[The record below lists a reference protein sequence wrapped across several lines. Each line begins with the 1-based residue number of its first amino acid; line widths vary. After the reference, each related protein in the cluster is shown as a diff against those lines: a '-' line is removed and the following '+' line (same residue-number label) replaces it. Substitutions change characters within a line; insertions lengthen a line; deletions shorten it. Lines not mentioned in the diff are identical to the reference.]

1 MTNELAD
8 IDQRLA
14 EIEQE
19 KADLLARKSE
29 LQQARNIPVSAQ
41 LTPNQKVELFR
52 SFFRGRSDVHAIR
65 WQGTN
70 GRSGYAVACENEW
83 AAGICQKPRI
93 KCGDCQHRQFKPLDF
108 NAVYGHLSG
117 EHVAGLYP
125 LLPDNR
131 CYLLAVDFDKD
142 DWRAE
147 VQALA
152 RACRNLDIPYLVE
165 ISQSGFGAHLWVFFS
180 ESVSAWAARAL
191 GFKLLDDAMELH
203 PGLSFDSYDRLFP
216 NQDMMPEGG
225 FGNLIALPLQN
236 RARTRDCTVF
246 VDDNLSPYP
255 DQWMVLRAQKTV
267 TPERVHELVGNEP
280 VQNSLEDVAEPWEQS
295 LPIEAGTIAGCPE
308 KVAVTLSNHIYIKV
322 SDLPAPLIARL
333 KRLASFANPVFF
345 KTQALRFSTHGIP
358 RYISCARIE
367 QGYISI
373 PRGCFDDLQAVLKE
387 QGIAIELDDR
397 RISGQELAKIRL
409 KVTLR
414 AQQEKAVKS
423 LTERDTGILHA
434 PTAFGKTVTAIGV
447 IANRK
452 VNTLILTH
460 SRQLLDQWKERLET
474 FIDGAAVGVI
484 GGGKKKPTGQI
495 DVATYQSLINKKD
508 NTVSDL
514 VRQYGQVIIDECHHI
529 SAPRYEMLLNEVCAR
544 YVFGLTATPDR
555 QDGHQKIMFMVAGP
569 VRHKVRIEHSQK
581 FAQRV
586 IVRERHDLPPADIS
600 TAGQRPHV
608 ASVYHWLSQNPSRN
622 DNIVQD
628 VMSCAANGA
637 QCLVLTERR
646 EHAEVLA
653 HLLDD
658 QSVESVVLRGG
669 MGAKERRAVE
679 ARLSDVQVIV
689 ATGKYVGEGFD
700 LPRLDT
706 LFLALP
712 IAWKGTLSQY
722 AGRLHREADG
732 KQEVTI
738 YDYLDTGLPM
748 LERMFWK
755 REKGYKAMGYQFSAA
770 SGQTRLL

>member
-1 MTNELAD
+1 VTNELAD

-41 LTPNQKVELFR
+41 LTPNQKVELFQ
-52 SFFRGRSDVHAIR
+52 SFFRGRSDVYAIR
-65 WQGTN
+65 WQGSN

-83 AAGICQKPRI
+83 APGICQKPKV
-93 KCGDCQHRQFKPLDF
+93 KCGDCQHRQFKPLGF
-108 NAVYGHLSG
+108 NAIYDHLAG
-117 EHVAGLYP
+117 RHVVGLYP

-142 DWRAE
+142 DWQAE

-152 RACRNLDIPYLVE
+152 RACWNRGIPYLVE
-165 ISQSGFGAHLWVFFS
+165 ISQSGSGAHLWIFFS

-203 PGLSFDSYDRLFP
+203 PSLSFDSYDRLFP

-267 TPERVHELVGNEP
+267 TPEQVRELVGNEP
-280 VQNSLEDVAEPWEQS
+280 VHNGLEDVAAPWEQS
-295 LPIEAGTIAGCPE
+295 LPIETGAIAGCPE
-308 KVAVTLSNHIYIKV
+308 KVVATLANHIYIKV

-333 KRLASFANPVFF
+333 RRLASFANPVFF

-373 PRGCFDDLQAVLKE
+373 PRGCFDDLETVLKE
-387 QGIAIELDDR
+387 QGVEIDLDDR
-397 RISGQELAKIRL
+397 RISGQELAKISL

-414 AQQEKAVKS
+414 APQEKAVKS

-474 FIDGAAVGVI
+474 FIDGAEVGVI

-748 LERMFWK
+748 LERMFRK